1 MISKNDYLGRRF
13 APMLNKTLKIALSHR
28 IAKEFPRIGGD
39 RMCDLCAEVVL
50 EVVGQHMRTAES
62 VQHGQCLWMG
72 ISVDDPPA
80 RRKRIRNTDLVPV
93 ILDLS
98 TAEDIQA
105 ILDRKAAS
113 ERMLS
118 KAIRLCEQAHAQG
131 ALLSNADLS
140 VIMNRSD
147 SQIATLL
154 AAHERKTHK
163 VVPRRATLHDV
174 GTGLT
179 HKRIICWKRYA
190 EGKSSEQIAIETR
203 HSIEAVDRY
212 LGDFD
217 RVRNCRKQGMTQEQI
232 AFTLEHGVNL
242 VKQYLEID
250 DELEMRNDIHSEKS

>member
-1 MISKNDYLGRRF
+1 MISKNDYLRKHF
-13 APMLNKTLKIALSHR
+13 APILNKSLKIALSHR
-28 IAKEFPRIGGD
+28 IAKEFPRIGGE
-39 RMCDLCAEVVL
+39 RICDLCADLIL
-50 EVVGQHMRTAES
+50 EVVGQHMRTTES
-62 VQHGQCLWMG
+62 IQHGQCLWMG
-72 ISVDDPPA
+72 VSVDDPPA
-80 RRKRIRNTDLVPV
+80 RRKRIRDTDLVPV
-93 ILDLS
+93 VLDIS
-98 TAEDIQA
+98 TPDDIQA
-105 ILDRKAAS
+105 ILDRTAVS
-113 ERMLS
+113 ERMLNKS
-118 KAIRLCEQAHAQG
+118 IRLCEQAHAQG

-140 VIMNRSD
+140 VILNRAD

-154 AAHERKTHK
+154 AAHERETQKI
-163 VVPRRATLHDV
+163 VPRRATLHDV

-190 EGKSSEQIAIETR
+190 EGKSSEQIALETR

-250 DELEMRNDIHSEKS
+250 DELETHNDLH

>member
-1 MISKNDYLGRRF
+1 MIAKSDQLRRRF
-13 APMLNKTLKIALSHR
+13 SPMLCKSLKIALSHR

-39 RMCDLCAEVVL
+39 RICELCAEMVL

-72 ISVDDPPA
+72 VSIEDPPT
-80 RRKRIRNTDLVPV
+80 RGKRLRDTDLVPV
-93 ILDLS
+93 VLDLC
-98 TAEDIQA
+98 TPDDIQA

-113 ERMLS
+113 ERMLN

-140 VIMNRSD
+140 VIMNRAD

-154 AAHERKTHK
+154 AEHERETQK
-163 VVPRRATLHDV
+163 VVPRRATLHDM

-212 LGDFD
+212 LGDFA
-217 RVRNCRKQGMTQEQI
+217 RVRNCRRQGMAQEQI
-232 AFTLEHGVNL
+232 AFTLEHGINL

-250 DELEMRNDIHSEKS
+250 DELEDRNDLHSAKR

>member
-1 MISKNDYLGRRF
+1 MISKIDYLRKHF

-28 IAKEFPRIGGD
+28 IAKEFPRIGGE
-39 RMCDLCAEVVL
+39 RICDLCADLIL
-50 EVVGQHMRTAES
+50 EVVGQHIRTTES
-62 VQHGQCLWMG
+62 IQHGQCLWMG
-72 ISVDDPPA
+72 VSVDDPPA
-80 RRKRIRNTDLVPV
+80 RRKRIRDTDLVPV
-93 ILDLS
+93 VLDIS
-98 TAEDIQA
+98 TPDDIQA
-105 ILDRKAAS
+105 ILDRTAVS

-140 VIMNRSD
+140 VILNRTD
-147 SQIATLL
+147 SQIANLL
-154 AAHERKTHK
+154 AAHERETHK

-190 EGKSSEQIAIETR
+190 EGKSSEQIAFETH
-203 HSIEAVDRY
+203 HSIEAVDCY

-217 RVRNCRKQGMTQEQI
+217 RVRNCRKHGMTQEQI

-250 DELEMRNDIHSEKS
+250 DELEARDDLH

>member
-1 MISKNDYLGRRF
+1 MISKNDYLRKRF
-13 APMLNKTLKIALSHR
+13 APMLNKSLKIALSHR

-50 EVVGQHMRTAES
+50 EVVGQHVRTAES
-62 VQHGQCLWMG
+62 IEHGQCLWMG
-72 ISVDDPPA
+72 VSVDDPPA
-80 RRKRIRNTDLVPV
+80 RRKRIRDTDLVPV
-93 ILDLS
+93 VLDIC
-98 TAEDIQA
+98 TPDDIQA
-105 ILDRKAAS
+105 ILDRKASS
-113 ERMLS
+113 ERTLS

-140 VIMNRSD
+140 VILNRADSD
-147 SQIATLL
+147 IATLL
-154 AAHERKTHK
+154 AAHERKAHK

-179 HKRIICWKRYA
+179 HKRIICWKRHA
-190 EGKSSEQIAIETR
+190 EGKSSEQIAIETH

-212 LGDFD
+212 LGDYD

-242 VKQYLEID
+242 VKQYMEID
-250 DELEMRNDIHSEKS
+250 DELESRNDQRSAKS